1 MTQIPQQI
9 GRLADLVHAGR
20 LDLAKAQTRELLD
33 TTDPEA
39 LEVVAHCITILEASP
54 RIALPKLRHYWK
66 TCRNETA
73 RAIIAA
79 CAPTETPS
87 IPQQRTAPSHTRQ
100 HAAHDLRTETRP
112 DLRRGPSRTP
122 AQAAALRRA
131 ERETTAYQDTRAG
144 VEEGAEPQDR
154 PAGYALD
161 YDRAALTALRGA
173 PCVRCWTERP
183 TADHDRRHDDGLC
196 GECRDRGRAGIPAL
210 PEGHTLADAVA
221 ARCAFITAHA
231 PAAAHGILR
240 REWARARTPEHRDH
254 IAAWVA
260 AHRDQITPAP
270 AATVATAAGHCRAC
284 GSYRALRRKR
294 CTDCTTAAA
303 AVRA

>member
-1 MTQIPQQI
+1 MTQIPQQL
-9 GRLADLVHAGR
+9 GQLTDLVHAGR
-20 LDLAKAQTRELLD
+20 LDLAKRQTRELLD
-33 TTDPEA
+33 TLDPEA
-39 LEVVAHCITILEASP
+39 LDVIARCITILEASP
-54 RIALPKLRHYWK
+54 RVALPKLRHYWK
-66 TCRNETA
+66 TCGDTTS

-79 CAPTETPS
+79 CAPTDTPT
-87 IPQQRTAPSHTRQ
+87 IPEQRTAPTQSRQ
-100 HAAHDLRTETRP
+100 RAARDLRTETRP
-112 DLRRGPSRTP
+112 DLRRSPSRTP

-131 ERETTAYQDTRAG
+131 ERETNAYQDTRAG
-144 VEEGAEPQDR
+144 VEEGTEPQER
-154 PAGYALD
+154 PAGYTLD
-161 YDRAALTALRGA
+161 YDRAALTALRGT

-196 GECRDRGRAGIPAL
+196 GECRDRGREGIPVL

-240 REWARARTPEHRDH
+240 REWTRASTREHRDL

-270 AATVATAAGHCRAC
+270 AGAVGHAAGHCRAC
-284 GSYRALRRKR
+284 GSYRALRRRR
-294 CTDCTTAAA
+294 CADCE
-303 AVRA
+303 RAGS